1 MSPGLRGRRWL
12 QWGVRIVHVS
22 DCYAP
27 RVGGIESQVED
38 LATHQGAA
46 GHAVHVLTATALAAD
61 AVEVLEGG
69 RSRYRTTTTQAHGVR
84 VHRIA
89 SPVTFG
95 LPVHPNGRALVRR
108 ALEILQPDVVHVHAG
123 VVSPFAFDGAR
134 AARELGL
141 PLAITWHCM
150 LDGVEPAVRLGA
162 RAGGWDEARLA
173 PSAVSTVAAE
183 RVAHALRR
191 DDVTV
196 LPNGLDLMPW
206 RAAAATPVA
215 ASEPGLLRVVA
226 TQRLAPRKRAVPL
239 VQLVGAAA
247 ERLGRDERGRPRIR
261 LSIAGSGPAEAAV
274 RAEIAAA
281 GLEDVV
287 TLLGR
292 VPRDVLPTLY
302 RDQDVFVAPARL
314 EAFGIAP
321 LEARAAGLAVVANAG
336 TGIGEFVTDGI
347 DGLLRTGDAGLT
359 EALVELATDPHLLV
373 RIREHNARVAPAV
386 GWTEVLAR
394 ADELYARA
402 RRLI

>member
-1 MSPGLRGRRWL
+1 M
-12 QWGVRIVHVS
+12 RIVHVS

-46 GHAVHVLTATALAAD
+46 GHAVHVLTATALGRD
-61 AVEVLEGG
+61 AVEQG
-69 RSRYRTTTTQAHGVR
+69 RSRYRTTTTEAAGVR

-95 LPVHPNGRALVRR
+95 LPVHPSGRALVRR
-108 ALEILQPDVVHVHAG
+108 ALEILRPDVVHVHAG

-134 AARELGL
+134 AARDLGL

-162 RAGGWDEARLA
+162 RAGGWSEAALA

-196 LPNGLDLMPW
+196 LPNGLDLAPW
-206 RAAAATPVA
+206 RAAARGTPGPVA
-215 ASEPGLLRVVA
+215 PADPGVLRVVA

-239 VQLVGAAA
+239 VRLVGAAA
-247 ERLGRDERGRPRIR
+247 ETLGRDGRGRPRIR
-261 LSIAGSGPAEAAV
+261 LSIAGSGPAEAAL

-292 VPRDVLPTLY
+292 VPREVLPTLY

-336 TGIGEFVTDGI
+336 TGIGEFVADGV

-359 EALVELATDPHLLV
+359 GALVDLASDPGLLA

-386 GWTEVLAR
+386 GWPDVLAR
-394 ADELYARA
+394 ADELYMRA
-402 RRLI
+402 RRD